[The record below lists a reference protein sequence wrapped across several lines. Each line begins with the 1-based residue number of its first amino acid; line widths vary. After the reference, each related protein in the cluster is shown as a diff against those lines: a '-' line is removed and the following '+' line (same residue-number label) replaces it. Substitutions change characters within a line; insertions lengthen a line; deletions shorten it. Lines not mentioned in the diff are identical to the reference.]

1 MSIEGEIKI
10 NITVRGKGIQSIA
23 ITSSRPLQITKIFAK
38 KSIQAVSKTMNI
50 LYQLCN
56 TAHRFAFLSL
66 LKQSNVIELSK
77 NEILAYQLLLDL
89 ETIKEHCFSIASK
102 WSGDNTIDTNV
113 VSVLAT
119 IKQISTTL
127 FTDCDPLGINDKRL
141 TSFDN
146 IKALVLLL
154 EQQLQIFLIGKRS
167 SEVLSG
173 VSIFANIDNFNQWLD
188 IGTSS
193 SAIFLRGLKENKLS
207 DLGNV
212 DAIYLSNLPTNE
224 MSNMLN
230 NPDFIKHPTDG
241 NKPCET
247 TPYSRQIDKPL
258 IQQLTAT
265 NGSGLLSRSVAQL
278 LEIFTLFDKVNTDY
292 IAIKSE
298 DICYQVQYPM
308 HSTNALNQLEAARGK
323 LIHQVSIGS
332 DCVNNYQILSPTQWN
347 FHPKGIL
354 YAMIKS
360 LNFENKQDLS
370 NKVKLLVDAID
381 PCVGYSIA
389 VDYA

>member
-212 DAIYLSNLPTNE
+212 DAVYLSNLSTNE
-224 MSNMLN
+224 MSNMLD

-247 TPYSRQIDKPL
+247 TPYSRQIGKPL

-278 LEIFTLFDKVNTDY
+278 LEIFTLFDKVSTDY